1 MISNPRW
8 NSFSSEPLDGR
19 KLSLPPNFL
28 HVSLQTSYRST
39 ISITLL
45 ARYISKCLHKTLPD
59 FEPEVGTDLVGATPT
74 FFDTGSERVTAK
86 GMKLRLRFAL
96 EAAEKQLGSEVTVLY
111 NISLQPE
118 LADIVESMWQKKG
131 GPWQCYQAV
140 QFYGWEADKVFS
152 A

>member
-1 MISNPRW
+1 M
-8 NSFSSEPLDGR
+8 
-19 KLSLPPNFL
+19 
-28 HVSLQTSYRST
+28 
-39 ISITLL
+39 
-45 ARYISKCLHKTLPD
+45 
-59 FEPEVGTDLVGATPT
+59 VGATPT
-74 FFDTGSERVTAK
+74 FFDTGSEGVTAK

-118 LADIVESMWQKKG
+118 LADIVESMSQKNG

-152 A
+152 ALKKKKI